1 MSNITDARIKAHFT
15 AEECMQLAKNA
26 EDRGNSDLADK
37 ARYRA
42 AELRAEADI
51 KAGRRPDIDYHFMG
65 LKNGEKLLIRE
76 IGEEAEVFTHRTLL
90 YKGSEIY
97 ITPLE
102 EYLIKAGHPRK
113 LVVGRWEVESTG
125 GNLGDLYISTYGPK
139 IE

>member
-1 MSNITDARIKAHFT
+1 
-15 AEECMQLAKNA
+15 MQLAKNA
-26 EDRGNSDLADK
+26 EDRGNFDLADM

-42 AELRAEADI
+42 AELRAEADL

-65 LKNGEKLLIRE
+65 LKNGEKLLLTE

-102 EYLIKAGHPRK
+102 EYLMKAGHPRK
-113 LVVGRWEVESTG
+113 LVVGRWEIESTG
-125 GNLGDLYISTYGPK
+125 ENLGDLYISTYGPK
-139 IE
+139 TE

>member
-65 LKNGEKLLIRE
+65 LKNGDKLLLRE
-76 IGEEAEVFTHRTLL
+76 IGEEAEVLTHRMLL
-90 YKGSEIY
+90 YKGREIY

-102 EYLIKAGHPRK
+102 TELMNAGHPRK
-113 LVVGRWEVESTG
+113 SVVGRWEVERTG
-125 GNLGDLYISTYGPK
+125 ENLGDLYISTYGPK